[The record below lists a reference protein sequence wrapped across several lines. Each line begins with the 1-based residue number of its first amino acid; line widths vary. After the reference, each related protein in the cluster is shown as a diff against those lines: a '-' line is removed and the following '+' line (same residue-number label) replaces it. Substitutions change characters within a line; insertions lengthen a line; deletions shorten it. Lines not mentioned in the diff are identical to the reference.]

1 MLDNSRARLICC
13 QISTV
18 RIFALKTGGGAF
30 GTLKRRLTPQNNNN
44 NNNNKTKQQ
53 NHNNKNNNKTKQQP
67 TNRTKKERKKTTT
80 TTTKRKKDWSANCCV
95 CIPFKS
101 LFVSIDSAALLLVG
115 SALNRQFDSALGST
129 ISSSGRQR
137 SKRQVGT

>member
-1 MLDNSRARLICC
+1 MLDNGRARLICC

-53 NHNNKNNNKTKQQP
+53 NHNNKNNNKTKQQNQPINQP
-67 TNRTKKERKKTTT
+67 TEQRKKEKRQQQQQNAKKTGAQT
-80 TTTKRKKDWSANCCV
+80 AV
-95 CIPFKS
+95 CAFHLKVCS
-101 LFVSIDSAALLLVG
+101 Y
-115 SALNRQFDSALGST
+115 Q
-129 ISSSGRQR
+129 
-137 SKRQVGT
+137 